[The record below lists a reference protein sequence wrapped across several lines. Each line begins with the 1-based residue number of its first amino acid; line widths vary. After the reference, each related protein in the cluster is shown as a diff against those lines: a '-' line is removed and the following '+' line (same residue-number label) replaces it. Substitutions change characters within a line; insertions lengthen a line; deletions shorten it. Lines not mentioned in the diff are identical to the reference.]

1 MAVEEAAKGGGVYPE
16 VLFEVAH
23 QWFWLYEQT
32 AGGSS
37 TAREG
42 ATSCSASG
50 IRAAGE
56 AGRGLPEGRGGPGTE
71 PVTVAAAAVT
81 AATVVPVISVGSSLY
96 PGPGLGHG
104 HSPGLHPYTALQPHL
119 PCSPQYLTHPAHPA
133 HPMPH
138 MPRPAVFPVASSAY
152 PQVRPV
158 FCWEAGHVG
167 ELPGGSQG
175 LEEGTLGGWW
185 GCPRVLVRGRESGDQ
200 PDYAKKR
207 RDAQVWMNGRE
218 LHPNTICFSPVSSPH
233 F

>member
-1 MAVEEAAKGGGVYPE
+1 MLEKACMAVEEAAKGGGVYPE

-158 FCWEAGHVG
+158 FWEAGHVG
-167 ELPGGSQG
+167 ELTGGSRVGGGHSGRMMG
-175 LEEGTLGGWW
+175 LSQSPGEGV
-185 GCPRVLVRGRESGDQ
+185 RVRGPAPLR
-200 PDYAKKR
+200 
-207 RDAQVWMNGRE
+207 
-218 LHPNTICFSPVSSPH
+218 
-233 F
+233 